1 VRAPD
6 VFRQRGPFFPLT
18 HFKVPVVMPT
28 QARHWAARAVSGAV
42 RAPIRLVAGVGRGL
56 RGLAGSFRFWVLGT
70 LGVLILLVVYY
81 ALAAIYTP
89 LTTDAY
95 VQAYVVQ
102 VAPQVGEKVIR
113 VHVREGSRV
122 KAGDLLFELDPAQFE
137 HKVASLEAKLVEAT
151 SEIKQLEAGLS
162 AARAGHERLVAE
174 ADYAATVYRQEE
186 AIYKT
191 ESTTKRRYLEAVQKN
206 KASQAAVRQSAGEV
220 LRITEA
226 LAARIAGEHAP
237 VARVKAQLAEARQNL
252 AYTRVKAPCDG
263 VVTDLQLREGAYA
276 RTGQAIM
283 TLIDTKRW
291 LVVANFRENSLGRLQ
306 EGLPA
311 RIAFRGVPGE
321 FFDARVASV
330 GWGVSQGQGVPSGQ
344 LPDVKV
350 ATSWVPP
357 AQRFQVRLAL
367 DDPEA
372 VPLRVGMT
380 GSVAIY
386 TEPEGPLNEVTGYW
400 HQVIAW
406 LYYL

>member
-1 VRAPD
+1 VSWALWAPVR
-6 VFRQRGPFFPLT
+6 
-18 HFKVPVVMPT
+18 M
-28 QARHWAARAVSGAV
+28 
-42 RAPIRLVAGVGRGL
+42 VAGVGRGL
-56 RGLAGSFRFWVLGT
+56 RALAGSFRFWVLGT
-70 LGVLILLVVYY
+70 LGVLILLVGYY

-113 VHVREGSRV
+113 VHVQEGSRV
-122 KAGDLLFELDPAQFE
+122 KAGALLFELDPAQFE
-137 HKVASLEAKLVEAT
+137 HKVASLEAKLVEAHYQ
-151 SEIKQLEAGLS
+151 IKQLEAGLS

-174 ADYAATVYRQEE
+174 ADYAATVHQQEE

-220 LRITEA
+220 LRIREA

-237 VARVKAQLAEARQNL
+237 VALVKAQLAEARQDL
-252 AYTRVKAPCDG
+252 AYTQVKAPCDG

-276 RTGQAIM
+276 RTGQAVM

-291 LVVANFRENSLGRLQ
+291 LIVANFRENSLARLQ

-311 RIAFRGVPGE
+311 RIAFRGVPGQL
-321 FFDARVASV
+321 FDGRVVSV

-350 ATSWVPP
+350 PTSWVPP
-357 AQRFQVRLAL
+357 SQRFQVRLAL
-367 DDPEA
+367 DDA
-372 VPLRVGMT
+372 DSVPLRVGMT
-380 GSVAIY
+380 GSVAVY
-386 TEPEGPLNEVTGYW
+386 TEPEGPLNDVTGCW
-400 HQVIAW
+400 HQAIAW